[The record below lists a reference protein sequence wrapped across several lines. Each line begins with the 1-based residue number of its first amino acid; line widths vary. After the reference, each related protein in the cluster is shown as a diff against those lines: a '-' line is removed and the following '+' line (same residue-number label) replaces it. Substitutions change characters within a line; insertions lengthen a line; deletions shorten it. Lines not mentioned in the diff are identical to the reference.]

1 MKPELERKFSK
12 FDVVLIL
19 ALVAVL
25 LINIVVVKNLRD
37 PALKGVPKTAV
48 TVTGT
53 GTGKVGD
60 VVVEVTCDAD
70 KIYLVRVQEHTETEG
85 IGTLAVDAI
94 PGAIVEANSVAVD
107 DVASA
112 TVTSGAIKAAVC
124 EALTSAGFD
133 PAHSRR
139 SPARPS
145 RPPSPKR

>member
-53 GTGKVGD
+53 VKGTVK
-60 VVVEVTCDAD
+60 
-70 KIYLVRVQEHTETEG
+70 R
-85 IGTLAVDAI
+85 
-94 PGAIVEANSVAVD
+94 
-107 DVASA
+107 
-112 TVTSGAIKAAVC
+112 TVTGSVKNRDC
-124 EALTSAGFD
+124 YD
-133 PAHSRR
+133 Q
-139 SPARPS
+139 
-145 RPPSPKR
+145 